1 MTQDNNQELWNSFMD
16 WHVDRYNRDRAR
28 GRVTYDTLEFPIR
41 WDRSIPLLQHLYY
54 IFSYYTEELEEFN
67 KKDNELTQTCLTE
80 VRDICNWVLNS
91 IRCAKQWETGAV
103 AKLLEN
109 IKEFIKNCTFEID
122 KNTDFY
128 RLRNEEGLTSKSDF
142 MHVPFDKLHLCN
154 SMRFSMPGEP
164 CLYLGY
170 SKDVCRKEL
179 NKPTGGSMG
188 HFKTRETFR
197 VVDLT
202 LYDQTETDTKLKT
215 KVVDLFKLWPIL
227 AACYVAPEEGANF
240 KEEYIFPQVIMNVV
254 KDMNSS
260 EKVEDRIDGIRYYT
274 CRHRKLDPSSTDYM
288 NVALFTNDPHANG
301 QEISLGQTAFNITRG
316 YDKELEK
323 KLDFID

>member
-1 MTQDNNQELWNSFMD
+1 MD

-54 IFSYYTEELEEFN
+54 IFTYYTEELEEFN

-91 IRCAKQWETGAV
+91 IRCARQWETGAV

-109 IKEFIKNCTFEID
+109 IKELIKNCTFEID

-128 RLRNEEGLTSKSDF
+128 RLRNEEGLTSKNNF

-170 SKDVCRKEL
+170 TKDVCRKEL
-179 NKPTGGSMG
+179 AKPTGGSMG
-188 HFKTRETFR
+188 HFKTKEELK

-202 LYDQTETDTKLKT
+202 LYEQADTDTKIKT
-215 KVVDLFKLWPIL
+215 KTIDMFKLWPIL
-227 AACYVAPEEGANF
+227 AACYVAPEETANF
-240 KEEYIFPQVIMNVV
+240 KEEYVFPQIIMKLI
-254 KDMNSS
+254 KDQN
-260 EKVEDRIDGIRYYT
+260 IDGIRYYT
-274 CRHRKLDPSSTDYM
+274 CRNRNLDPSSTDYM
-288 NVALFTNDPHANG
+288 NVALFANAPQEND
-301 QEISLGQTAFNITRG
+301 QEISLGEHTFNIIGG

-323 KLDFID
+323 KLDFIE